1 VDADI
6 IKTLMDDDTNTNLEI
21 KESTKEI
28 GEEEIKGESR
38 ASELKKSR
46 QIKQLSE
53 VELNV
58 IRCLK
63 ETRNIRTIS
72 KMTGYPEIVVSKAVE
87 RLIDKG
93 YLDYE
98 LNVVRDIPKRR
109 TKSAPTGR
117 LLIIDV
123 AIAIA
128 ALIFIIT
135 LVYYLIR

>member
-1 VDADI
+1 MDADI

>member
-1 VDADI
+1 MDADI

-21 KESTKEI
+21 KESTKES
-28 GEEEIKGESR
+28 GEEKIKGESR
-38 ASELKKSR
+38 TSELKKSR

>member
-1 VDADI
+1 
-6 IKTLMDDDTNTNLEI
+6 
-21 KESTKEI
+21 
-28 GEEEIKGESR
+28 
-38 ASELKKSR
+38 
-46 QIKQLSE
+46 
-53 VELNV
+53 
-58 IRCLK
+58 
-63 ETRNIRTIS
+63 
-72 KMTGYPEIVVSKAVE
+72 MTGYPEIVVSKAVE